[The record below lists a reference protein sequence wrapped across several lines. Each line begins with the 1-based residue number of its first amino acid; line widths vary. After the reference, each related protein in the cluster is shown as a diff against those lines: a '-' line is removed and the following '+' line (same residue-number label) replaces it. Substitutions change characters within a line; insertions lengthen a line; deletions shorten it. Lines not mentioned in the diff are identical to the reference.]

1 MRKNPLEYYRILGLP
16 PGSGAAELKRAYR
29 QLIQRWHPDH
39 FKSRSLMQTTAEDLT
54 KEINEAYEQL
64 YKKQLYKRFLT
75 KTAPRSAAPFTPARP
90 TRPAAG
96 EPAPPRAKRRPVD
109 PAPPAPP
116 RRKTRWRPRRG
127 TWIRVGVGLTLI
139 AALFAAR
146 SCEPEFIADLR
157 AVIHAVA
164 NAPAPARPE
173 PGPAPAT
180 RRAVPRPP
188 SRPAPLPLPGTGN
201 PPAVPPAPRPPRPA
215 AAAEPAARPSSS
227 APAPEPVRPT
237 AWTPPAREGPG
248 AFAPPPALLST
259 FECGDSKARVLA
271 VQGPPDDTGESI
283 LRYGSSVVYLQGGRV
298 TGWSDGIPRLRI
310 RHRPRVAFDLLD
322 TFVVGSSR
330 AEVARIQ
337 GPPTSVVFG
346 ADLYGSS
353 VVYFEHDRVARWIE
367 GYQSL
372 RTGLIPPRS
381 LLDRE
386 GTPAAPGRDE
396 NLGLRWK

>member
-180 RRAVPRPP
+180 PRAVP
-188 SRPAPLPLPGTGN
+188 
-201 PPAVPPAPRPPRPA
+201 
-215 AAAEPAARPSSS
+215 
-227 APAPEPVRPT
+227 
-237 AWTPPAREGPG
+237 
-248 AFAPPPALLST
+248 
-259 FECGDSKARVLA
+259 
-271 VQGPPDDTGESI
+271 
-283 LRYGSSVVYLQGGRV
+283 
-298 TGWSDGIPRLRI
+298 
-310 RHRPRVAFDLLD
+310 
-322 TFVVGSSR
+322 
-330 AEVARIQ
+330 
-337 GPPTSVVFG
+337 
-346 ADLYGSS
+346 
-353 VVYFEHDRVARWIE
+353 
-367 GYQSL
+367 
-372 RTGLIPPRS
+372 
-381 LLDRE
+381 
-386 GTPAAPGRDE
+386 
-396 NLGLRWK
+396 